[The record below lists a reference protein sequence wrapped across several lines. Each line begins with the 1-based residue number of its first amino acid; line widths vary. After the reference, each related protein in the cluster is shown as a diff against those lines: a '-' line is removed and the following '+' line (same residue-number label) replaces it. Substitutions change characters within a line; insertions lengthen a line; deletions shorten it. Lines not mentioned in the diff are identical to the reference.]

1 MRVRVRVSPSPNP
14 NANPNPNPD
23 SYWFGANYSCY
34 ADLPD
39 IGVRGGGRSCRSTTD
54 AVTDAWCTQVGE
66 TYPFLDP
73 DR

>member
-1 MRVRVRVSPSPNP
+1 MRVRVRVSPNRNPNP
-14 NANPNPNPD
+14 NAHPHPHPHPHRD

-66 TYPFLDP
+66 T
-73 DR
+73 

>member
-66 TYPFLDP
+66 T
-73 DR
+73 